1 MLYGEPPDWERSST
15 GTIGVA
21 AVTMYELTKLFGAVV
36 GAVLLLVVINEISKI
51 LVHPTAPAKTAIAIE
66 GVEEEAEPATTAAK
80 GAETTA
86 SLAVLLAAADPAEG
100 EKAAKKCKACH
111 SFDEGGKHKVGPSLY
126 GIIGQ
131 SKASGT
137 AFSYSNAMK
146 EMGGEWNYE
155 DLDSFL
161 ADPKGILP
169 GTKMAFKGI
178 KKPTERANLI
188 AYMLTMHD
196 SPPALPA
203 E

>member
-36 GAVLLLVVINEISKI
+36 GAVLLLVVINEISKV
-51 LVHPTAPAKTAIAIE
+51 LVHPTAPAKIAIAIE
-66 GVEEEAEPATTAAK
+66 GVEEEAEAATAAAK
-80 GAETTA
+80 STA
-86 SLAVLLAAADPAEG
+86 PSVSLAALLATADPAEG

-111 SFDEGGKHKVGPSLY
+111 SFDKGGKHKVGPALF
-126 GIIGQ
+126 GIVGQ
-131 SKASGT
+131 KKASGNS
-137 AFSYSNAMK
+137 FSYSTAMK

-178 KKPTERANLI
+178 EKPTERANLI
-188 AYMLTMHD
+188 AYMLTKHD
-196 SPPALPA
+196 LPPALPA

>member
-36 GAVLLLVVINEISKI
+36 GAVLLLVVINEISKV
-51 LVHPTAPAKTAIAIE
+51 LVHPTAPTKTAIAIE
-66 GVEEEAEPATTAAK
+66 GVEEEAEATTAAAK
-80 GAETTA
+80 STEPSV
-86 SLAVLLAAADPAEG
+86 SLAALLATADPAEG
-100 EKAAKKCKACH
+100 EKSAKKCKACH
-111 SFDEGGKHKVGPSLY
+111 SFDKGGKNKVGPALY
-126 GIIGQ
+126 GIVGQ

-137 AFSYSNAMK
+137 AFNYSTAMK

-161 ADPKGILP
+161 ADPKGMLP

-178 KKPTERANLI
+178 EKPTERANLI
-188 AYMLTMHD
+188 AYMLTKHD

>member
-1 MLYGEPPDWERSST
+1 MLYGEPPDWERSSA

-36 GAVLLLVVINEISKI
+36 GAVLLLVVINEISKV
-51 LVHPTAPAKTAIAIE
+51 LVHPTAPTKTAIAIE
-66 GVEEEAEPATTAAK
+66 GVEEEAEAATTAAK
-80 GAETTA
+80 STEPSV
-86 SLAVLLAAADPAEG
+86 SLAALLAAADPAEG

-111 SFDEGGKHKVGPSLY
+111 SFDKGGKHKVGPALY

-137 AFSYSNAMK
+137 AFSYSTAMK
-146 EMGGEWNYE
+146 EMGGEWNFE

-169 GTKMAFKGI
+169 GTKMAFKGVE
-178 KKPTERANLI
+178 KPAERANLI
-188 AYMLTMHD
+188 AYMLTKHD